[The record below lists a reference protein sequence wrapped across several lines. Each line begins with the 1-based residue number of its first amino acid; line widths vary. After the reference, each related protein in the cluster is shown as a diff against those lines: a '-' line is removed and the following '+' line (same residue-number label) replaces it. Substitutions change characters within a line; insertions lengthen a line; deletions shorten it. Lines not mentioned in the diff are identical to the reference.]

1 MSNGQNLQPLEPTSF
16 EQAMERLEE
25 VVKQL
30 EQGEVPLDQAIRLF
44 AEGNQLALY
53 CREKLDWAEQQVEML
68 VQENGEWKKKPFHTE
83 EEL

>member
-1 MSNGQNLQPLEPTSF
+1 MNNGQNQQPLEPTSF

-68 VQENGEWKKKPFHTE
+68 VQENGEWKKKPFYTE
-83 EEL
+83 EEQ

>member
-1 MSNGQNLQPLEPTSF
+1 MSNSQSVQPSEPTSF
-16 EQAMERLEE
+16 EEAMERLEE

-44 AEGNQLALY
+44 AEGNQLAFF

-68 VQENGEWKKKPFHTE
+68 VQENGEWKKKPFQNE

>member
-1 MSNGQNLQPLEPTSF
+1 MSNGESPQPLEPTSF
-16 EQAMERLEE
+16 EQAMERLEA

-68 VQENGEWKKKPFHTE
+68 VQENGEWNKKPFRTE